1 MRRFQ
6 LAVAAVLVALSLGG
20 CAQLSVLTQ
29 GISLATKTISNP
41 VTKEDEAKVELAVDT
56 ALQVL
61 LVYKRAC
68 IAGTAD
74 KNCKSNVAMLQ
85 PYTRAAVPLL
95 GQLRQFVDNNDQIN
109 ASVVYNQLTA
119 LYTNLKAAAQSVGVN
134 VGS

>member
-1 MRRFQ
+1 MHKHVIA
-6 LAVAAVLVALSLGG
+6 LVLLLVMGG
-20 CAQLSVLTQ
+20 CAQLSTITQ

-41 VTKEDEAKVELAVDT
+41 VTKEDEAKVELAMDT
-56 ALQVL
+56 ALQL
-61 LVYKRAC
+61 LLTYKRAC

-74 KNCKSNVAMLQ
+74 LHCKGNIAMLQ
-85 PYTRAAVPLL
+85 PYTRAATPLL

-119 LYTNLKAAAQSVGVN
+119 LYVNLKSAAQSVGVN